1 MQISRIPIKA
11 YIPAGN
17 QQQSEPGKVAG
28 VRRIN
33 PERNAEQQHRP
44 DPSTPQ
50 AKHANALT
58 ENEIASAVQEIK
70 AGQPVPT
77 ELNRFATAI
86 DTQMQKAIE
95 AYTEELYQPV
105 QEQLSILAG
114 IDFYV

>member
-17 QQQSEPGKVAG
+17 QQQPEPGRVAG

-33 PERNAEQQHRP
+33 PQRNTEQQHRP
-44 DPSTPQ
+44 DPSTQQ
-50 AKHANALT
+50 AQHTHALSAK
-58 ENEIASAVQEIK
+58 EIASAAQQIK
-70 AGQPVPT
+70 AGQPVLT
-77 ELNRFATAI
+77 EQNRYAAVN
-86 DTQMQKAIE
+86 DTRMQKAID